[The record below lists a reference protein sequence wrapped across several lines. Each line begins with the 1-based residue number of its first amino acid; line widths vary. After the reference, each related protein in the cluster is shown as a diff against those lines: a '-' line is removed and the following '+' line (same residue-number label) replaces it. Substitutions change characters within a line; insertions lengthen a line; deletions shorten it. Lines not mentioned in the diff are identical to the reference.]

1 MKTPLNQK
9 IVTLKLK
16 RIDVCDLLLATTA
29 LSNDVGAEKW
39 KLLHN
44 KLEQVLDDFDK
55 CKFEI

>member
-29 LSNDVGAEKW
+29 LFNDVGAEKW
-39 KLLHN
+39 NLLHD